1 MTNEELAIKIDNL
14 SDIVA
19 NLAKTMDERFKQINK
34 RFEKVDERFEQIN
47 HRFELIDERFEQV
60 DERFEQIDRRFKQVD
75 ERFEQIDRRFKQV
88 DERFEQI
95 NHRFELI
102 DERFEQINE
111 RFRQVDERFEQIDE
125 QLADIRKDHKTLV
138 DIVKDMDLA
147 ADERFQELKAGQA
160 ELAANQESL
169 RADLAVVRRELYH
182 ESGSREMV
190 DDTLYNSLDKRLRRV
205 EAKFPDL
212 ASSQAA

>member
-1 MTNEELAIKIDNL
+1 MTNEELAIKLDNL

-19 NLAKTMDERFKQINK
+19 NLAKTMDERFKQIDQ
-34 RFEKVDERFEQIN
+34 RFKQI
-47 HRFELIDERFEQV
+47 
-60 DERFEQIDRRFKQVD
+60 DERFEQIDQ
-75 ERFEQIDRRFKQV
+75 RFE
-88 DERFEQI
+88 
-95 NHRFELI
+95 
-102 DERFEQINE
+102 
-111 RFRQVDERFEQIDE
+111 QVDERFEQIDE

-169 RADLAVVRRELYH
+169 RADLVVVRRELYH

>member
-1 MTNEELAIKIDNL
+1 MTNEELAIKIDSL

-19 NLAKTMDERFKQINK
+19 NLAKTMDERFKQIDK
-34 RFEKVDERFEQIN
+34 RFEKVDERFEQI
-47 HRFELIDERFEQV
+47 DQ
-60 DERFEQIDRRFKQVD
+60 RFKQVD
-75 ERFEQIDRRFKQV
+75 ERFEQIDRRF
-88 DERFEQI
+88 E
-95 NHRFELI
+95 
-102 DERFEQINE
+102 
-111 RFRQVDERFEQIDE
+111 QVDERFEQIDE

-160 ELAANQESL
+160 ELVANQESL

-190 DDTLYNSLDKRLRRV
+190 DDTLYNSLDKRRGKV
-205 EAKFPDL
+205 
-212 ASSQAA
+212 S

>member
-19 NLAKTMDERFKQINK
+19 NLAKTMDERFKQIDQ
-34 RFEKVDERFEQIN
+34 RFKQIDERFEQIDQ
-47 HRFELIDERFEQV
+47 RFKQI
-60 DERFEQIDRRFKQVD
+60 DERFEQIDR
-75 ERFEQIDRRFKQV
+75 
-88 DERFEQI
+88 
-95 NHRFELI
+95 RFELI

-160 ELAANQESL
+160 ELAASQESL

>member
-19 NLAKTMDERFKQINK
+19 NLAKTMDERFKQIDK
-34 RFEKVDERFEQIN
+34 RFEK
-47 HRFELIDERFEQV
+47 
-60 DERFEQIDRRFKQVD
+60 VD

-160 ELAANQESL
+160 ELAASQESL

-190 DDTLYNSLDKRLRRV
+190 DDTLYGSLDKRLRRV

>member
-19 NLAKTMDERFKQINK
+19 NLAKTMDERFKQI
-34 RFEKVDERFEQIN
+34 DEHFEQIN
-47 HRFELIDERFEQV
+47 HRFKQIDERFEQIDQRFEQIDRRFEQV
-60 DERFEQIDRRFKQVD
+60 DERFEQIDG
-75 ERFEQIDRRFKQV
+75 
-88 DERFEQI
+88 
-95 NHRFELI
+95 
-102 DERFEQINE
+102 

>member
-19 NLAKTMDERFKQINK
+19 NLAKTMDERFEQIDQRFKQI
-34 RFEKVDERFEQIN
+34 DERFEQIDQ
-47 HRFELIDERFEQV
+47 RFKQIDERFEQVDQRFEQVDQRFKQVDQRFKQIDKRFRQV
-60 DERFEQIDRRFKQVD
+60 DERFEQIDRRF
-75 ERFEQIDRRFKQV
+75 E
-88 DERFEQI
+88 
-95 NHRFELI
+95 
-102 DERFEQINE
+102 
-111 RFRQVDERFEQIDE
+111 QVDERFEQIDE
-125 QLADIRKDHKTLV
+125 QLADIRRDHKTLV

-160 ELAANQESL
+160 ELAASQESL

>member
-19 NLAKTMDERFKQINK
+19 NLAKTMDERFKQIDQ
-34 RFEKVDERFEQIN
+34 RFKQI
-47 HRFELIDERFEQV
+47 
-60 DERFEQIDRRFKQVD
+60 DERFEQIDRRF
-75 ERFEQIDRRFKQV
+75 E
-88 DERFEQI
+88 
-95 NHRFELI
+95 
-102 DERFEQINE
+102 
-111 RFRQVDERFEQIDE
+111 QVDERFEQIDE

-169 RADLAVVRRELYH
+169 RANLAVVRRELYH

>member
-19 NLAKTMDERFKQINK
+19 NLAKTMDERFKQIDQ
-34 RFEKVDERFEQIN
+34 RFKQI
-47 HRFELIDERFEQV
+47 
-60 DERFEQIDRRFKQVD
+60 DERFEQIDRRFEQVD
-75 ERFEQIDRRFKQV
+75 QRFEQID
-88 DERFEQI
+88 
-95 NHRFELI
+95 
-102 DERFEQINE
+102 E

-212 ASSQAA
+212 ASSQAV

>member
-19 NLAKTMDERFKQINK
+19 NLAKTMDERFKQIDQ
-34 RFEKVDERFEQIN
+34 RFKQIDERFEQIN
-47 HRFELIDERFEQV
+47 HRFKQI
-60 DERFEQIDRRFKQVD
+60 DERFEQIDR
-75 ERFEQIDRRFKQV
+75 
-88 DERFEQI
+88 
-95 NHRFELI
+95 RFELI

>member
-19 NLAKTMDERFKQINK
+19 NLAKTMDERFKQINQ
-34 RFEKVDERFEQIN
+34 RFKQI
-47 HRFELIDERFEQV
+47 
-60 DERFEQIDRRFKQVD
+60 DERFEQIDQRFKQ
-75 ERFEQIDRRFKQV
+75 I

>member
-19 NLAKTMDERFKQINK
+19 NLAKTMDERFKQIDQ
-34 RFEKVDERFEQIN
+34 RFKQI
-47 HRFELIDERFEQV
+47 
-60 DERFEQIDRRFKQVD
+60 DERFEQIDQRFKQID
-75 ERFEQIDRRFKQV
+75 ERFEQIDQK
-88 DERFEQI
+88 FE
-95 NHRFELI
+95 
-102 DERFEQINE
+102 
-111 RFRQVDERFEQIDE
+111 QVDERFEQIDE

>member
-1 MTNEELAIKIDNL
+1 MTNEELAIKIENL

-19 NLAKTMDERFKQINK
+19 NLAKTMDERFKQIDQ
-34 RFEKVDERFEQIN
+34 RFKQI
-47 HRFELIDERFEQV
+47 
-60 DERFEQIDRRFKQVD
+60 DERFEQIDQRFEQIDERFEQIDQRFKQVD
-75 ERFEQIDRRFKQV
+75 ERFEQIDRRF
-88 DERFEQI
+88 E
-95 NHRFELI
+95 
-102 DERFEQINE
+102 
-111 RFRQVDERFEQIDE
+111 QVDERFEQIDE
-125 QLADIRKDHKTLV
+125 QLADIRKDRKTLV

-160 ELAANQESL
+160 ELAASQESL
-169 RADLAVVRRELYH
+169 RADLTVVRRELYH

>member
-1 MTNEELAIKIDNL
+1 MTNEELAIKIDSL

-19 NLAKTMDERFKQINK
+19 NLAKTMDERFKQIDQ
-34 RFEKVDERFEQIN
+34 RFKQI
-47 HRFELIDERFEQV
+47 
-60 DERFEQIDRRFKQVD
+60 DERFEQIDRRF
-75 ERFEQIDRRFKQV
+75 
-88 DERFEQI
+88 
-95 NHRFELI
+95 ELI
-102 DERFEQINE
+102 
-111 RFRQVDERFEQIDE
+111 DERFEQIDE

-212 ASSQAA
+212 ASSQAV

>member
-19 NLAKTMDERFKQINK
+19 NLAKTMDERFKQIDQ
-34 RFEKVDERFEQIN
+34 RFKQIDERFEQIDQ
-47 HRFELIDERFEQV
+47 RFKQI
-60 DERFEQIDRRFKQVD
+60 DERFEQIDRRF
-75 ERFEQIDRRFKQV
+75 E
-88 DERFEQI
+88 
-95 NHRFELI
+95 
-102 DERFEQINE
+102 
-111 RFRQVDERFEQIDE
+111 QVDERFEQIDE

-160 ELAANQESL
+160 ELAASQESL

>member
-1 MTNEELAIKIDNL
+1 MTNEELAIKIDSL

-19 NLAKTMDERFKQINK
+19 NLAKTMDERFKQIDQ
-34 RFEKVDERFEQIN
+34 RFKQIDDRFKQIDQ
-47 HRFELIDERFEQV
+47 RFKQI
-60 DERFEQIDRRFKQVD
+60 DERFEQIDR
-75 ERFEQIDRRFKQV
+75 
-88 DERFEQI
+88 
-95 NHRFELI
+95 RFELI

-212 ASSQAA
+212 ASSQAV

>member
-19 NLAKTMDERFKQINK
+19 NLAKTMDERFKQIDQ
-34 RFEKVDERFEQIN
+34 RFKQI
-47 HRFELIDERFEQV
+47 
-60 DERFEQIDRRFKQVD
+60 DERFEQIDR
-75 ERFEQIDRRFKQV
+75 
-88 DERFEQI
+88 
-95 NHRFELI
+95 RFELI
-102 DERFEQINE
+102 DERFEQI
-111 RFRQVDERFEQIDE
+111 DE
-125 QLADIRKDHKTLV
+125 QLTDIRKDHKTLV

-212 ASSQAA
+212 ASSQAV

>member
-19 NLAKTMDERFKQINK
+19 NLAKTMDERFKQI
-34 RFEKVDERFEQIN
+34 DQ
-47 HRFELIDERFEQV
+47 
-60 DERFEQIDRRFKQVD
+60 RFKQ
-75 ERFEQIDRRFKQV
+75 
-88 DERFEQI
+88 
-95 NHRFELI
+95 I
-102 DERFEQINE
+102 DERFEQINQRFE
-111 RFRQVDERFEQIDE
+111 QIDEHFEQIDQRFKQIDERFEQINGRFRQVDERFEQIDE

-147 ADERFQELKAGQA
+147 VDERFQELKAGQA
-160 ELAANQESL
+160 KLAASQESL

>member
-19 NLAKTMDERFKQINK
+19 NLAKTMDERFKQIDK
-34 RFEKVDERFEQIN
+34 RFE
-47 HRFELIDERFEQV
+47 
-60 DERFEQIDRRFKQVD
+60 QVD

>member
-19 NLAKTMDERFKQINK
+19 NLAKTMDERFKQIDQ
-34 RFEKVDERFEQIN
+34 RFKQIDQRFKQIDERFEQI
-47 HRFELIDERFEQV
+47 DQ
-60 DERFEQIDRRFKQVD
+60 RFEQIDRRF
-75 ERFEQIDRRFKQV
+75 E
-88 DERFEQI
+88 
-95 NHRFELI
+95 
-102 DERFEQINE
+102 
-111 RFRQVDERFEQIDE
+111 QVDERFEQIDE

-160 ELAANQESL
+160 ELAASQESL

>member
-19 NLAKTMDERFKQINK
+19 NLAKTMDERFKQIDQ
-34 RFEKVDERFEQIN
+34 RFKQIDERFEQIDQ
-47 HRFELIDERFEQV
+47 RFKQIDERFEQIDQRFKQI
-60 DERFEQIDRRFKQVD
+60 DERFEQIDRRF
-75 ERFEQIDRRFKQV
+75 EQI
-88 DERFEQI
+88 
-95 NHRFELI
+95 
-102 DERFEQINE
+102 
-111 RFRQVDERFEQIDE
+111 DERFEQIDE

-160 ELAANQESL
+160 ELAASQESL

>member
-19 NLAKTMDERFKQINK
+19 NLAKTMDERVKQIDQRFKQI
-34 RFEKVDERFEQIN
+34 
-47 HRFELIDERFEQV
+47 
-60 DERFEQIDRRFKQVD
+60 DERFEQIDRRF
-75 ERFEQIDRRFKQV
+75 E
-88 DERFEQI
+88 
-95 NHRFELI
+95 
-102 DERFEQINE
+102 
-111 RFRQVDERFEQIDE
+111 QVDERFEQIDE

-160 ELAANQESL
+160 ELAASQESL

-190 DDTLYNSLDKRLRRV
+190 DDTLYNSLDKRR
-205 EAKFPDL
+205 AKQPSYSAQNTIAF
-212 ASSQAA
+212 SSSTLVLNKCKW

>member
-19 NLAKTMDERFKQINK
+19 NLAKTMDERFKQIDQ
-34 RFEKVDERFEQIN
+34 RFKQ
-47 HRFELIDERFEQV
+47 IDERLEQIDQRFKQI
-60 DERFEQIDRRFKQVD
+60 DERFEQIDQRFKQID
-75 ERFEQIDRRFKQV
+75 ERFEQIDQRFKQIDERFRQV
-88 DERFEQI
+88 DERFKQI
-95 NHRFELI
+95 DRRFE
-102 DERFEQINE
+102 
-111 RFRQVDERFEQIDE
+111 QVDERFEQIDE

-160 ELAANQESL
+160 ELAASQESL

>member
-19 NLAKTMDERFKQINK
+19 NLAKTMDERF
-34 RFEKVDERFEQIN
+34 
-47 HRFELIDERFEQV
+47 
-60 DERFEQIDRRFKQVD
+60 EQIDQRFKQ
-75 ERFEQIDRRFKQV
+75 IDQRFKQI
-88 DERFEQI
+88 DQRFKQI
-95 NHRFELI
+95 DQRFKQI
-102 DERFEQINE
+102 DQRFKQI
-111 RFRQVDERFEQIDE
+111 DERFEQIDE

-160 ELAANQESL
+160 ELAASQESL

>member
-19 NLAKTMDERFKQINK
+19 NLAKTMDERFKQI
-34 RFEKVDERFEQIN
+34 DQ
-47 HRFELIDERFEQV
+47 
-60 DERFEQIDRRFKQVD
+60 RFKQ
-75 ERFEQIDRRFKQV
+75 
-88 DERFEQI
+88 
-95 NHRFELI
+95 I

-125 QLADIRKDHKTLV
+125 QFADIRKDHKTLV

-160 ELAANQESL
+160 ELAASQESL

>member
-19 NLAKTMDERFKQINK
+19 NLAKTMDERF
-34 RFEKVDERFEQIN
+34 
-47 HRFELIDERFEQV
+47 
-60 DERFEQIDRRFKQVD
+60 EQIDQRFKQ
-75 ERFEQIDRRFKQV
+75 IDQRFKQ
-88 DERFEQI
+88 I
-95 NHRFELI
+95 
-102 DERFEQINE
+102 
-111 RFRQVDERFEQIDE
+111 DERFEQIDE

-138 DIVKDMDLA
+138 DIVKDIDLA

-160 ELAANQESL
+160 ELAASQESL

>member
-19 NLAKTMDERFKQINK
+19 NLAKTMDERFKQIDQ
-34 RFEKVDERFEQIN
+34 RFKQIDERFEQIN
-47 HRFELIDERFEQV
+47 HRFKQIDERFEQIDQRFKQIDERFEQV
-60 DERFEQIDRRFKQVD
+60 DERFEQID
-75 ERFEQIDRRFKQV
+75 EQF
-88 DERFEQI
+88 
-95 NHRFELI
+95 
-102 DERFEQINE
+102 
-111 RFRQVDERFEQIDE
+111 
-125 QLADIRKDHKTLV
+125 ADIRKDHKTLV

-182 ESGSREMV
+182 ESGSRKMV

-212 ASSQAA
+212 ASSQAV

>member
-1 MTNEELAIKIDNL
+1 MTNEELAIKIDKL

-19 NLAKTMDERFKQINK
+19 NLAKTMDERFKQIDQ
-34 RFEKVDERFEQIN
+34 RFKQ
-47 HRFELIDERFEQV
+47 IDERF
-60 DERFEQIDRRFKQVD
+60 RR
-75 ERFEQIDRRFKQV
+75 
-88 DERFEQI
+88 
-95 NHRFELI
+95 
-102 DERFEQINE
+102 
-111 RFRQVDERFEQIDE
+111 VDERFEQIDE

-160 ELAANQESL
+160 ELAASQESL

-190 DDTLYNSLDKRLRRV
+190 DDTLYNS
-205 EAKFPDL
+205 
-212 ASSQAA
+212 

>member
-19 NLAKTMDERFKQINK
+19 NLAKTMDERFKQIDQ
-34 RFEKVDERFEQIN
+34 RFKQIDERFEQIDQ
-47 HRFELIDERFEQV
+47 RFKQI
-60 DERFEQIDRRFKQVD
+60 DERFEQIDRRFEQVD
-75 ERFEQIDRRFKQV
+75 QRFEQID
-88 DERFEQI
+88 
-95 NHRFELI
+95 
-102 DERFEQINE
+102 E

>member
-19 NLAKTMDERFKQINK
+19 NLAKTMDERFKQIDQ
-34 RFEKVDERFEQIN
+34 RFKQIDERFEQIDQ
-47 HRFELIDERFEQV
+47 RFKQI
-60 DERFEQIDRRFKQVD
+60 DERFEQIDRRF
-75 ERFEQIDRRFKQV
+75 E
-88 DERFEQI
+88 
-95 NHRFELI
+95 
-102 DERFEQINE
+102 
-111 RFRQVDERFEQIDE
+111 QVDERFEQIDE

>member
-1 MTNEELAIKIDNL
+1 MTNEELAIKIDSL

-19 NLAKTMDERFKQINK
+19 NLAKTMDERFKQIDQ
-34 RFEKVDERFEQIN
+34 RFKQI
-47 HRFELIDERFEQV
+47 
-60 DERFEQIDRRFKQVD
+60 DERFEQIDR
-75 ERFEQIDRRFKQV
+75 
-88 DERFEQI
+88 
-95 NHRFELI
+95 RFELI
-102 DERFEQINE
+102 DERFEQI
-111 RFRQVDERFEQIDE
+111 DERFEQIDE

>member
-14 SDIVA
+14 SNIVA
-19 NLAKTMDERFKQINK
+19 NLAKTMDERFKQIDQ
-34 RFEKVDERFEQIN
+34 RFKQI
-47 HRFELIDERFEQV
+47 
-60 DERFEQIDRRFKQVD
+60 DERFEQIDRRF
-75 ERFEQIDRRFKQV
+75 E
-88 DERFEQI
+88 
-95 NHRFELI
+95 
-102 DERFEQINE
+102 
-111 RFRQVDERFEQIDE
+111 QVDERFEQIDE

>member
-1 MTNEELAIKIDNL
+1 MTNEELAIKIDSL

-19 NLAKTMDERFKQINK
+19 NLAKTMDERFKQIDQ
-34 RFEKVDERFEQIN
+34 RFKQI
-47 HRFELIDERFEQV
+47 
-60 DERFEQIDRRFKQVD
+60 DERFEQIDRRF
-75 ERFEQIDRRFKQV
+75 
-88 DERFEQI
+88 
-95 NHRFELI
+95 ELI
-102 DERFEQINE
+102 
-111 RFRQVDERFEQIDE
+111 DERFEQIDE

-147 ADERFQELKAGQA
+147 AVERFQELKAGQA